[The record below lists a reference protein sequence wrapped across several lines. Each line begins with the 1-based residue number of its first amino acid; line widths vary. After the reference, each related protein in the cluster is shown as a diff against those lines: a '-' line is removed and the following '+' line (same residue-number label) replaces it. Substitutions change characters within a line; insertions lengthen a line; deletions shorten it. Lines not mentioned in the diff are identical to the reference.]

1 MGAKRD
7 MQRGPL
13 FRLVDVRSG
22 AHRLTGVIHP
32 GCLSS
37 DYQLRKR
44 LIIDELFA
52 QVDADAGNF
61 MAQAIEPVRFSRK

>member
-1 MGAKRD
+1 
-7 MQRGPL
+7 
-13 FRLVDVRSG
+13 VRSG

-37 DYQLRKR
+37 GYQLRKR

-61 MAQAIEPVRFSRK
+61 MAQAIEPVWFSRK